1 MQTPRHYGTITT
13 PSHTASPQQPATP
26 ASATATPNATKG
38 ALAHDGPWRKKIL
51 LAGIRQAG
59 KTSLLEV
66 VFQSLPPKDTFYL
79 ETTNTIRK
87 VDIDSSIV
95 ALQFWDCPANI
106 LANFDSLGVP
116 LTHFQSIVFVIDVQ
130 DDYNTPIAYL
140 IHLLATVAEVNPTFN
155 MNILIHKAEQ
165 LSDEFKLETFQYIQS
180 RVLDEIMD
188 HPANALLSH
197 IPLNFH
203 ISSVYDHS
211 LYEAVSKIIQRLTP
225 QHGTLEN
232 LMNTL
237 VSNSGIAKA
246 FLFDVSSLTYVA
258 TDASPVDNNTFELCC
273 DYVMMLASFTKLYKN
288 LKPLP
293 PPEPSTPNT
302 HSPGSSAPSSDSA
315 LPPDNTKPKTN
326 ISIAPPSRSTTIDSD
341 ASSDV
346 RATGAKHEHISRPK
360 APRRPADG
368 PEDSTTS
375 SPSHSLI
382 ATEKAQSSPTTSSNG
397 SASQKTAKKPESK
410 HDSVGGPTSNGT
422 STARSKTL
430 DKLLP
435 GGDQESRRWSSSSVK
450 LTPATSLAYWQI
462 TESLSLVCII
472 RSETFEKH
480 RGLIEYNV
488 TFFRGAVQKIVQ
500 LERAKRAQ

>member
-1 MQTPRHYGTITT
+1 MQNQRHYGTITT
-13 PSHTASPQQPATP
+13 PSNISSGATD
-26 ASATATPNATKG
+26 AKDRVVSAPVP
-38 ALAHDGPWRKKIL
+38 LDEPWRKKIL

-59 KTSLLEV
+59 KTSVMEV
-66 VFQSLPPKDTFYL
+66 VFQSLPPKDTFFL
-79 ETTNTIRK
+79 EPTNVIRK
-87 VDIDSSIV
+87 LDIDSSIV

-130 DDYNTPIAYL
+130 DDYNNPIAYL
-140 IHLLATVAEVNPTFN
+140 IHLLATVAEVNPTVG

-188 HPANALLSH
+188 HTSSSLLSH

-211 LYEAVSKIIQRLTP
+211 IYEAVSRIIQRLTP
-225 QHGTLEN
+225 QHGRLEN

-293 PPEPSTPNT
+293 PPEPSPPSPSNA
-302 HSPGSSAPSSDSA
+302 SPGSSAPSSEAAAPDTKAKTEPTA
-315 LPPDNTKPKTN
+315 LR
-326 ISIAPPSRSTTIDSD
+326 SSTTDSD
-341 ASSDV
+341 ATSSDT
-346 RATGAKHEHISRPK
+346 RASTKDETPKPSRPK
-360 APRRPADG
+360 APRRPAEG
-368 PEDSTTS
+368 PEDATTS

-382 ATEKAQSSPTTSSNG
+382 ATEKPQSSPTSSNG
-397 SASQKTAKKPESK
+397 SASQRTATRRTETPS
-410 HDSVGGPTSNGT
+410 GQTSNGT

-435 GGDQESRRWSSSSVK
+435 GGDQESRRWSSSSSK

-462 TESLSLVCII
+462 TENLSLVCLL
-472 RSETFEKH
+472 RTETFEKH

-500 LERAKRAQ
+500 LERAKRTQ